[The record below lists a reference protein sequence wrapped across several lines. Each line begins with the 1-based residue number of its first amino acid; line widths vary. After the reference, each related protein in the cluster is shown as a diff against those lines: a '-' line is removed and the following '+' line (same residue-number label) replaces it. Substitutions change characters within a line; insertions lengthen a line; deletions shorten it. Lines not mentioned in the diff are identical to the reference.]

1 MIAGKTPFY
10 DGIVDQ
16 MGLYKNIVKC
26 RFEFPDGDFMS
37 ASSIDLIKR
46 MLTVDPNDRLGCF
59 AGAEKDIM
67 NHPFYE
73 DIDWK
78 QMSSKKA
85 EAPFK
90 PKVKDPLDGSN
101 FDDYSKLEAKEKNA
115 KTRMTKLTKAEQ
127 KLFARF

>member
-1 MIAGKTPFY
+1 MEYPEG
-10 DGIVDQ
+10 
-16 MGLYKNIVKC
+16 
-26 RFEFPDGDFMS
+26 EFMS
-37 ASSIDLIKR
+37 ASSKDLIKR

-67 NHPFYE
+67 NHPFYD

-78 QMSSKKA
+78 LLSSKKA

-101 FDDYSKLEAKEKNA
+101 FDDYSKLEAKERHAKNA
-115 KTRMTKLTKAEQ
+115 KLTAAEQ
-127 KLFARF
+127 KLFAKF